1 METEAIARKWGDSIG
16 FIFPKE
22 IVKKEKIKPH
32 NKVKFE
38 IIKVTDIS
46 DTFGRLKRKV
56 SGQKFKD
63 MVRAGW
69 EHA

>member
-16 FIFPKE
+16 FIIPKR
-22 IVKKEKIKPH
+22 IVEKENIKPN

-46 DTFGRLKRKV
+46 DTFGTLKRKV
-56 SGQKFKD
+56 SGQEFKNKA
-63 MVRAGW
+63 RAGW
-69 EHA
+69 QHA